1 MDEIGRKFRE
11 LEILSWNILMAAGK
25 RKSRRARFGCAV
37 RGAIPGGGE
46 EGGDDLKPYVNW
58 NFTN

>member
-11 LEILSWNILMAAGK
+11 LEILASNILMAAGK

-37 RGAIPGGGE
+37 RGAIRGE
-46 EGGDDLKPYVNW
+46 KGEGDDLKPYVNW

>member
-37 RGAIPGGGE
+37 RGAIPGGGG
-46 EGGDDLKPYVNW
+46 EGGGM
-58 NFTN
+58 T

>member
-11 LEILSWNILMAAGK
+11 REILASNILMAAGK
-25 RKSRRARFGCAV
+25 TEVEAI
-37 RGAIPGGGE
+37 RGAASGE
-46 EGGDDLKPYVNW
+46 GRRRGKERRDDLKPYVNW

>member
-1 MDEIGRKFRE
+1 MDENSGRE
-11 LEILSWNILMAAGK
+11 LEILASNILMAAGK

-37 RGAIPGGGE
+37 RGAIKRRGREGE
-46 EGGDDLKPYVNW
+46 DDLKPYVNW